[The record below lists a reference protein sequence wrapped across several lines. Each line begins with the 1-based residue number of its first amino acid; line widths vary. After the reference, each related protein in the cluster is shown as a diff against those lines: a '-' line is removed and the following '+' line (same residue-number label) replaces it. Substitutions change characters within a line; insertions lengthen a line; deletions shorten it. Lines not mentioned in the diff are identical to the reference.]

1 MLDVLFGRRGFI
13 KICGFLAPSL
23 TSLLALSLPNIFVW
37 TLTFIVVGLSVGH
50 EGFRYRFNM

>member
-1 MLDVLFGRRGFI
+1 MSYLVEGFI